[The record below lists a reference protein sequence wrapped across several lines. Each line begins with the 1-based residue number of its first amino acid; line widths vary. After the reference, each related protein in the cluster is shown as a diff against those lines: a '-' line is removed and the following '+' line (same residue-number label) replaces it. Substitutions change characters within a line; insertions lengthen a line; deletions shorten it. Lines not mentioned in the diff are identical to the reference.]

1 MENFCEQWKD
11 SFKKKWPIPFQV
23 ARSWDNFWLWSD
35 TCSADSIFLEEVLLV
50 AVERYKKQVCDA
62 IQRYGRETEKHL
74 ERIASREYGDALQK
88 YLIVFEIWRVFESL
102 KTGEKIPFWDIENCT
117 LILERL
123 LQDHGYSLRVQFQM
137 LDSD

>member
-1 MENFCEQWKD
+1 M
-11 SFKKKWPIPFQV
+11 
-23 ARSWDNFWLWSD
+23 
-35 TCSADSIFLEEVLLV
+35 V

-102 KTGEKIPFWDIENCT
+102 KTGEKIPF
-117 LILERL
+117 
-123 LQDHGYSLRVQFQM
+123 
-137 LDSD
+137 